1 MKFSS
6 QSEHFVE
13 RLIKKVDLVRYSK
26 TNEEELVYNT
36 CIHSLIDDL
45 IAGDHYASQVI
56 SKKLIKTDIT
66 KIHAVQQIPKPYGFN
81 SHYLPDKIRK
91 SIEESAS
98 YHIQFKFKI
107 QKRNIVLHFI
117 TMDEPSSVKML
128 KYNDY
133 AKMAM
138 IWLYMAG
145 MHASKMCST
154 TLNIYVYLTDFK
166 KVLPNNNINVID
178 TMNINSGLSDVCRKS
193 GEIVIYRK
201 EEWFKVLIH
210 ETFHNF
216 GLDFAAMDIGILK
229 TKIRKLFPVK
239 SQMLVFECYTEL
251 WAEIINCLFCSY
263 TLIDNKTDKDSLFL
277 YFNFILEFERI
288 FSLFQMIKFLNF
300 MGLTYHDILHSS
312 KSDIAH
318 HLYKEKTH
326 VFPYF
331 ILKSI
336 LMNNVKS
343 FIIWCY
349 NTNINLLRF
358 SQNNK
363 SLLSFYD
370 LIKQNYQSNVLFEN
384 IRLIEKFMKTLNK
397 SSEHKLIM
405 TSRMSICELV

>member
-6 QSEHFVE
+6 QSEHFIE
-13 RLIKKVDLVRYSK
+13 RLIKRVDLVRYSK
-26 TNEEELVYNT
+26 TNEEELVYKS

-133 AKMAM
+133 AKMVI

-166 KVLPNNNINVID
+166 KVLPDNNIHVID
-178 TMNINSGLSDVCRKS
+178 AININSGLSDVCRKS

-312 KSDIAH
+312 KSDIAY

-331 ILKSI
+331 ILKAI

-384 IRLIEKFMKTLNK
+384 VKLIEKFMKTLNK

>member
-6 QSEHFVE
+6 QSEHFIE
-13 RLIKKVDLVRYSK
+13 RLIKKVDLVGYSK

-133 AKMAM
+133 AKMAI

-166 KVLPNNNINVID
+166 KVLPDNNIHVID
-178 TMNINSGLSDVCRKS
+178 AMNINSGLSDVCRKS

-263 TLIDNKTDKDSLFL
+263 TLIDNKTDKNSLFL

-331 ILKSI
+331 ILKAI

-384 IRLIEKFMKTLNK
+384 IKLIEKFMKTLNK

>member
-133 AKMAM
+133 AKMAI

-166 KVLPNNNINVID
+166 KVLPDNNIHVID
-178 TMNINSGLSDVCRKS
+178 AININSGLSDVCRKS

-239 SQMLVFECYTEL
+239 SQMLAFECYTEL

-331 ILKSI
+331 ILKAI

-384 IRLIEKFMKTLNK
+384 IKLIEKFMKTLNK